1 MIKYTHPKHLQ
12 FIQDMEFLKPG
23 HTELEVKHHNVV
35 RGKGQRRYCWQ
46 GPSVSV
52 SCLRDALRRTEVPCQ
67 WDELGS
73 VYIVYPLQGMQSGG
87 A

>member
-23 HTELEVKHHNVV
+23 DTELEVRHYNVV
-35 RGKGQRRYCWQ
+35 RGRYCWQ

-52 SCLRDALRRTEVPCQ
+52 GSLRDALGRTEVPCQ

-73 VYIVYPLQGMQSGG
+73 VYIVYPLQGMESGG